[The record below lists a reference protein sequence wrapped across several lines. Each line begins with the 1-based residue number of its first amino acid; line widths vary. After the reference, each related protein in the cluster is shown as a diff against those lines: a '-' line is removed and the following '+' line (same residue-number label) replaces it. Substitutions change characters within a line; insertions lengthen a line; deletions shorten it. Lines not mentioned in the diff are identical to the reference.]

1 MLFRSETRALHNRF
15 CATGTIFRAPDGV
28 IGIPLSEPSSLVPV
42 ADLFHITERH
52 GVCGL
57 VAGVRSLPNIPGK
70 PTVLEMDFPHP
81 NQSLVIAIPED
92 RASAFGDIEK
102 AYLGRMICAAGTVV
116 KGTGGMLVLT
126 VREKGDL
133 GSLAAALRPG
143 IRQEACGV
151 VSEIRDMPE
160 AKGSPTVLLLSWPPV
175 ERTLAVAIPKDKLAG
190 FCDLQAKYLA
200 KRICATGN
208 VLKTER
214 GVVLIL
220 TAASD
225 IRLHKIQPAVGER

>member
-1 MLFRSETRALHNRF
+1 
-15 CATGTIFRAPDGV
+15 
-28 IGIPLSEPSSLVPV
+28 
-42 ADLFHITERH
+42 
-52 GVCGL
+52 
-57 VAGVRSLPNIPGK
+57 
-70 PTVLEMDFPHP
+70 
-81 NQSLVIAIPED
+81 
-92 RASAFGDIEK
+92 
-102 AYLGRMICAAGTVV
+102 
-116 KGTGGMLVLT
+116 

-190 FCDLQAKYLA
+190 FGDLQAKYLA